1 MRRDYFSWCNVSLFR
16 PPPFHLST
24 VAIGIISSLLF
35 GIVHLYQG
43 WKGVLFT
50 SYLGGIMFF
59 LLVGT
64 GSLWVP
70 IALHFIIDSKFV
82 FCLIKEP
89 FKCN

>member
-1 MRRDYFSWCNVSLFR
+1 MRRDYFRGAMFHYFDHL
-16 PPPFHLST
+16 PFHLST

-59 LLVGT
+59 FLWGQALCGFLSHYISLLIR
-64 GSLWVP
+64 SLSF
-70 IALHFIIDSKFV
+70 A
-82 FCLIKEP
+82 
-89 FKCN
+89 